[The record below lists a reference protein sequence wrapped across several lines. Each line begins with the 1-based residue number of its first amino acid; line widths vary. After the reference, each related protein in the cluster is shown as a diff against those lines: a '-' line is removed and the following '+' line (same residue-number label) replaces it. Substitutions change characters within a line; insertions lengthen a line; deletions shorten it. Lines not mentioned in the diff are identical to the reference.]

1 MIARSIV
8 VIVVVIVGVM
18 WGVCMCI
25 LGKCISLSVDCQC
38 DISGRGQGMDSTKVF
53 PIWVVM
59 KFKFGDPIRKC
70 IDNPN
75 RATKLRF
82 HHDPNREN
90 FCAVHSL
97 SAAGDVILTS
107 H

>member
-1 MIARSIV
+1 M

-38 DISGRGQGMDSTKVF
+38 DTSGRGQGMDSTKVF

-59 KFKFGDPIRKC
+59 KSKFDRPIWVVGVF
-70 IDNPN
+70 PN
-75 RATKLRF
+75 RVTKLKIN
-82 HHDPNREN
+82 HDPNREN
-90 FCAVHSL
+90 FCAVPSL
-97 SAAGDVILTS
+97 SAAGDVILTI

>member
-1 MIARSIV
+1 
-8 VIVVVIVGVM
+8 
-18 WGVCMCI
+18 
-25 LGKCISLSVDCQC
+25 
-38 DISGRGQGMDSTKVF
+38 MDSTKVF

-59 KFKFGDPIRKC
+59 KYKFGRPIWVVGTFPNLG
-70 IDNPN
+70 IFPN
-75 RATKLRF
+75 RATKLKI

-97 SAAGDVILTS
+97 SAAGDARLTT

>member
-1 MIARSIV
+1 
-8 VIVVVIVGVM
+8 
-18 WGVCMCI
+18 
-25 LGKCISLSVDCQC
+25 
-38 DISGRGQGMDSTKVF
+38 MDSTKVF

-59 KFKFGDPIRKC
+59 NFKFGDPIRKYT
-70 IDNPN
+70 DTPN

-97 SAAGDVILTS
+97 SAAGSVTLTI

>member
-1 MIARSIV
+1 MYVYAK
-8 VIVVVIVGVM
+8 
-18 WGVCMCI
+18 
-25 LGKCISLSVDCQC
+25 KCISLSVSCQY

-59 KFKFGDPIRKC
+59 KLKFYRPIWVVG
-70 IDNPN
+70 IFPN
-75 RATKLRF
+75 RVTKLKF

-90 FCAVHSL
+90 FCAVPSL
-97 SAAGDVILTS
+97 SAAGDARLTT